1 MIALR
6 TALGGSAIAAAF
18 LLGLPARAQIVNYSP
33 LFPGLYPTGFAA
45 NGNEIGT
52 VIATSTSEGTIDP
65 HYSVVAVS
73 TFVSSYT
80 KYEGAAYATSTA
92 TGWHAPVNGSGW
104 IEPRGGVYSAVSGN
118 PEYWFPSSGSAAPKG
133 VQYDYQIVFTV
144 PTSFALSTLTIAGSL
159 AADDYVD
166 LYLNGNTSHE
176 LALSGASLSTSGA
189 AFSLT
194 SANGLIIG
202 VNTLTF
208 AVFNVEPGQIG
219 ASTSPSGID
228 VFAIGTGTYTTL
240 AAPEVG
246 AVIPVAVAVALYA
259 GMFLVHRR
267 TRLKAGIGRR

>member
-92 TGWHAPVNGSGW
+92 TGWHA
-104 IEPRGGVYSAVSGN
+104 